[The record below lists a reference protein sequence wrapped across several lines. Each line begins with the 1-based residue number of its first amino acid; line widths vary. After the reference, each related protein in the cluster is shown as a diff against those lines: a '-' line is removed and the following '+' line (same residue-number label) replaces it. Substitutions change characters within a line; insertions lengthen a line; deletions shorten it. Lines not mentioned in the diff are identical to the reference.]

1 MATTYFHLLPLIL
14 RITQAILTL
23 TTLIL
28 YATTY
33 STALSGAPEDTSSYI
48 YALICCTLTLLTLA
62 CYFIPSFPTPRFFLW
77 DFCVAV
83 LWAALGGSFGMR
95 YLRED
100 GGVGQGDTEGGDRNG
115 SRAAMNVA
123 VEIDLVIMG
132 CWIITC
138 FWGCVGYVRVKVQMR
153 KQKREGREVESVLE
167 GQEQGIVEWDD
178 RLDGECEKGLM
189 GEKGEKEQA

>member
-1 MATTYFHLLPLIL
+1 MATTYLRLLSLLL
-14 RITQAILTL
+14 RPIQAILS
-23 TTLIL
+23 TTALIL
-28 YATTY
+28 YATAYT
-33 STALSGAPEDTSSYI
+33 TALSGAPEDTSSYI
-48 YALICCTLTLLTLA
+48 YALICCTITLFTLTI
-62 CYFIPSFPTPRFFLW
+62 YSIPSFPTPKLFLW

-83 LWAALGGSFGMR
+83 LWAALGGVFGTR
-95 YLRED
+95 YLRAD
-100 GGVGQGDTEGGDRNG
+100 SSVGKDEGRRVDKTAMK
-115 SRAAMNVA
+115 AAVG
-123 VEIDLVIMG
+123 IDLLIMG

-153 KQKREGREVESVLE
+153 KQKREGREVESILK